1 MKIIYAESAEL
12 ALRLET
18 LTYKEL
24 LTMLPAFTGRRT
36 PRPETLSND
45 DSAYGRLFAVSHGGG
60 EITVYREGFYLYQ
73 DSGEKT
79 VCPICL
85 CMEAYRSVTGSPA
98 LGLSEL
104 MELPFIW
111 ALTAMGLER
120 AWSNQDGRENSGVDF
135 HYSPESLGW
144 STIPPLRVSPE
155 RLLTED
161 ADERIVRQALA
172 EARKALPPREKEV
185 VRLYYEGGMTQEAI
199 AQKLGVSQANI
210 SKALNRALK
219 NLKKILNPEKLS

>member
-1 MKIIYAESAEL
+1 MEIIYAESAEL
-12 ALRLET
+12 ALRLKT

-24 LTMLPAFTGRRT
+24 LTMLPAFTSRRT
-36 PRPETLSND
+36 PRPETLSHD
-45 DSAYGRLFAVSHGGG
+45 DSAYGRLFTVTYGGG
-60 EITVYREGFYLYQ
+60 KITVYREGFYLYQ
-73 DSGEKT
+73 DCGEKT
-79 VCPICL
+79 VCPVCL

-104 MELPFIW
+104 MELPFVW

-120 AWSNQDGRENSGVDF
+120 TWSNQDGRENSGVDF
-135 HYSPESLGW
+135 HYTSESLGW
-144 STIPPLRVSPE
+144 STIPHLSVSPE

-185 VRLYYEGGMTQEAI
+185 VRLYYEDGMTQEAI

>member
-1 MKIIYAESAEL
+1 MEIIYAESAEL

-18 LTYKEL
+18 LPYKEL
-24 LTMLPAFTGRRT
+24 LTMLPAFKGRRT

-60 EITVYREGFYLYQ
+60 KITVYREGFYLYQ

-79 VCPICL
+79 VCPVCL

-104 MELPFIW
+104 MELPFVW

-120 AWSNQDGRENSGVDF
+120 AWTNQDGRENFGVDF
-135 HYSPESLGW
+135 HYTPESLGW
-144 STIPPLRVSPE
+144 STIPHLALSPE

-172 EARKALPPREKEV
+172 EARKALSPREKEV
-185 VRLYYEGGMTQEAI
+185 VRLYYEGGMTQEVI
-199 AQKLGVSQANI
+199 SQKLGVSQASI

-219 NLKKILNPEKLS
+219 NLKKILNPEKPS

>member
-1 MKIIYAESAEL
+1 MEIIYAESAEL

-24 LTMLPAFTGRRT
+24 LTMLPSFTGRRT

-45 DSAYGRLFAVSHGGG
+45 DSAYGRLFAVTHGGSK
-60 EITVYREGFYLYQ
+60 ITVYREGFYLYQ

-79 VCPICL
+79 VCPVYL

-104 MELPFIW
+104 MELPFVW
-111 ALTAMGLER
+111 LLTAMGLER
-120 AWSNQDGRENSGVDF
+120 TWTNQDGRENSGVGF
-135 HYSPESLGW
+135 HYSSESLGW
-144 STIPPLRVSPE
+144 STIPRLSVSPE
-155 RLLTED
+155 RILTEET
-161 ADERIVRQALA
+161 DERIVRQVLS

-199 AQKLGVSQANI
+199 AQKLGVSQASI

-219 NLKKILNPEKLS
+219 NLKKILNPEKPS

>member
-1 MKIIYAESAEL
+1 MEIIYAESAEL
-12 ALRLET
+12 ALRLKT

-24 LTMLPAFTGRRT
+24 LTMLPAFTSRRT
-36 PRPETLSND
+36 PRPETLSHD
-45 DSAYGRLFAVSHGGG
+45 DSAYGRLFTVTYGGG
-60 EITVYREGFYLYQ
+60 KITVYREGFYLYQ

-79 VCPICL
+79 VCPVCL

-135 HYSPESLGW
+135 HYTSESLGW
-144 STIPPLRVSPE
+144 STIPHLSVSPE

-172 EARKALPPREKEV
+172 EARKALPSREKEV

-210 SKALNRALK
+210 SKALNRARK
-219 NLKKILNPEKLS
+219 NLKKILKHEKLS

>member
-1 MKIIYAESAEL
+1 M
-12 ALRLET
+12 
-18 LTYKEL
+18 
-24 LTMLPAFTGRRT
+24 
-36 PRPETLSND
+36 
-45 DSAYGRLFAVSHGGG
+45 
-60 EITVYREGFYLYQ
+60 
-73 DSGEKT
+73 
-79 VCPICL
+79 
-85 CMEAYRSVTGSPA
+85 TGSPA

-199 AQKLGVSQANI
+199 AQKLGVSQANV

-219 NLKKILNPEKLS
+219 NLKKILNPEKPS

>member
-1 MKIIYAESAEL
+1 MEIIYAESAEL

-60 EITVYREGFYLYQ
+60 EITVYRESFYLYQ

-79 VCPICL
+79 VCPVCL
-85 CMEAYRSVTGSPA
+85 CMEAYRSMTGSPA

-144 STIPPLRVSPE
+144 STIPPLSVSPE

-199 AQKLGVSQANI
+199 AQKLGVSQASI

-219 NLKKILNPEKLS
+219 NLKKILNPEKPS